1 MKKNKLLILTTV
13 LLGAL
18 AIYYLMQN
26 KSSTFKTELREFAVK
41 DTAAITKIF
50 LADRNGNS
58 IVLNRGAD
66 GNWLVNDTIQ
76 PKKDVLKSLLDA
88 IYKIDVKENVAK
100 SAYNNTIKSL
110 SSTGIKCE
118 IYLHNESKP
127 YKIYYVGE
135 STPDI
140 LGTYMMLENSTV
152 PFIMEIPG
160 FNGYLTPR
168 YTVELADWKDPVIF
182 SYSPEEIQQIEITY
196 SAFPERNLSLRR
208 EGKTFAVS
216 GTSSTNSISVVDT
229 IGVDNYLSLFKA
241 LYYESR
247 EGQLTA
253 LQHDSLR
260 QTQALCSVS
269 VTDIRGAIRTVTI
282 FPMPI
287 SEKSLT
293 QQDSLGNLLKYDVD
307 RMIGFIPKEGEW
319 VVIQHY
325 TFDRIFRSP
334 QDFDLEKR
342 RKYLNKGH
350 LR

>member
-1 MKKNKLLILTTV
+1 MAGLEVLRTQHSTDEKNKLLILTTV

-127 YKIYYVGE
+127 YKIYYVG
-135 STPDI
+135 
-140 LGTYMMLENSTV
+140 
-152 PFIMEIPG
+152 
-160 FNGYLTPR
+160 
-168 YTVELADWKDPVIF
+168 
-182 SYSPEEIQQIEITY
+182 
-196 SAFPERNLSLRR
+196 
-208 EGKTFAVS
+208 
-216 GTSSTNSISVVDT
+216 
-229 IGVDNYLSLFKA
+229 
-241 LYYESR
+241 
-247 EGQLTA
+247 
-253 LQHDSLR
+253 
-260 QTQALCSVS
+260 
-269 VTDIRGAIRTVTI
+269 
-282 FPMPI
+282 
-287 SEKSLT
+287 
-293 QQDSLGNLLKYDVD
+293 
-307 RMIGFIPKEGEW
+307 
-319 VVIQHY
+319 
-325 TFDRIFRSP
+325 
-334 QDFDLEKR
+334 
-342 RKYLNKGH
+342 
-350 LR
+350 